1 MQKVILLGE
10 LKQFGEIWNLE
21 CKDIASIFK
30 LISCQTPGFRKYL
43 IDSYDAGLD
52 IEIVRGKDLLVDP
65 RELFMNVGHE
75 DIMITLCPAGGK
87 SKFLRIVFAVALF
100 VAAPHL
106 GVLSTMAQGVA
117 INLGLS
123 VISEML
129 APGPETVQQ
138 RQQID
143 GEEVQ
148 DKLFNG
154 PINISKNGSV
164 IPLLYGELIVGGSS
178 ISAEIFQTGTGA
190 DNVYL
195 NTSLNNYDEDIA
207 FGDIHGAGP
216 LVRQKLSGA

>member
-1 MQKVILLGE
+1 
-10 LKQFGEIWNLE
+10 
-21 CKDIASIFK
+21 
-30 LISCQTPGFRKYL
+30 
-43 IDSYDAGLD
+43 
-52 IEIVRGKDLLVDP
+52 
-65 RELFMNVGHE
+65 
-75 DIMITLCPAGGK
+75 
-87 SKFLRIVFAVALF
+87 
-100 VAAPHL
+100 
-106 GVLSTMAQGVA
+106 MAQGVA